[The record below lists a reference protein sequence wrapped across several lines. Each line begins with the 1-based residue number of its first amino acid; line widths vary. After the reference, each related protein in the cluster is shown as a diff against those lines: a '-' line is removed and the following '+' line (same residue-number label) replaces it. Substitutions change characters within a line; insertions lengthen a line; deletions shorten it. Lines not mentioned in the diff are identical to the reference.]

1 MRLFFLFYLFLCS
14 LFAIELKI
22 VPDQNRSTISSQEVK
37 ALKYLIYKQLNFH
50 LLDEGAKKLAK
61 ENRALANQYL
71 REYGLKKK
79 DIDYF
84 KVWIEKYLAE
94 EFIKKKEKESIKDE
108 KILLSYYLDHREKF
122 KWPDRVDT
130 VVLWFNSVDKAMDF
144 YYKNKEIKDCD
155 KLIQLATSMGARVE
169 KMGYREVEK
178 FKSPTKELLRE
189 MKDAGSLLPPLIVS
203 PTSVSLLCVKKY
215 EPSKGYKNFQ
225 EALPDVKKEFFKE
238 AFAKMRREIVKQY
251 ETK

>member
-1 MRLFFLFYLFLCS
+1 MRLFFLSYLFLYS

-22 VPDQNRSTISSQEVK
+22 APDQNRSTISAQEAK

-50 LLDEGAKKLAK
+50 LLEEGAKKLAR

-71 REYGLKKK
+71 REYGLEKK
-79 DIDYF
+79 DLNYF

-94 EFIKKKEKESIKDE
+94 KFIKKKEEESIKDE
-108 KILLSYYLDHREKF
+108 KILLSYYLDHKEKF

-130 VVLWFNSVDKAMDF
+130 VILWFNNIDKAMDF
-144 YYKNKEIKDCD
+144 YYRGQKIKDCE
-155 KLIQLATSMGARVE
+155 KLIKIATSMGARVE
-169 KMGYREVEK
+169 EMGYREVEK
-178 FKSPTKELLRE
+178 FKSPTRELLRK
-189 MKDAGSLLPPLIVS
+189 KDGSLLPPLIVS
-203 PTSVSLLCVKKY
+203 PTSVSLLCVRKY

-225 EALPDVKKEFFKE
+225 EALPDVKREFFKE
-238 AFAKMRREIVKQY
+238 AFTKMRREIVKRY